1 MWPTLNSVVLL
12 ISFLILRIKL
22 KLPYYT
28 HLSYAEYQLPQST
41 VIITIIW
48 HPLLLLSHTFHHCY
62 RSLASTFVMPIT
74 THYPIFSRLHHHCQC
89 PIIIQH
95 PLSLSPPIVI
105 SSITFA
111 EPITSLSLQSNL
123 YVLPQTTLSLNNC
136 NINDLCYLLYHIL
149 ILINWWIGFI
159 KFYHFF

>member
-1 MWPTLNSVVLL
+1 MQNT
-12 ISFLILRIKL
+12 
-22 KLPYYT
+22 
-28 HLSYAEYQLPQST
+28 SYHNIVSST
-41 VIITIIW
+41 VITTIIW

-62 RSLASTFVMPIT
+62 RSLASTFVMAIT
-74 THYPIFSRLHHHCQC
+74 THYPIFSRLHHHCLHHHCQC

-95 PLSLSPPIVI
+95 PLLLSPPIAI
-105 SSITFA
+105 SSITFV

-149 ILINWWIGFI
+149 ILINWLML
-159 KFYHFF
+159 